1 MGVLTMGEELLCT
14 AVSVVLHIFVQISHL
29 VDFGKRC
36 FTRAPP
42 SLDPID
48 WPAMPRVAQEKVIDY
63 LDIKTRSTNCSRYAL
78 RRCSKSDQ
86 ALVERTLKTIE
97 AEFVFLK
104 IFDDKIDV
112 DVMQKTFRGMFYFK
126 TFTCPN
132 EAAMVLRSILKR
144 VLTKNLVIE
153 CHKIH
158 NLRRFL
164 DAWAPEGHN
173 VKIRTMKLTWN
184 CQMES
189 ARELRRVLA
198 LVQSD
203 LVTEVLV
210 NDGFLINLDWLMR
223 SKFWN
228 LLKAVYPHQDVFIDI
243 QKHCSLK
250 VVEIYFVGVDENG
263 SCYKK
268 EVLRTEDPSAFNE
281 DDVDSIYLPR
291 QTFTFLEITETLKRL
306 EVGLQWDEEEK
317 SSWLGQKNQV

>member
-1 MGVLTMGEELLCT
+1 MKNDIYFFSWFMVPATNPKIHGCINNGRGITVDR
-14 AVSVVLHIFVQISHL
+14 SFDVLHIFVQISYL

-36 FTRAPP
+36 FTRTP
-42 SLDPID
+42 SPLDPID
-48 WPAMPRVAQEKVIDY
+48 WPAMPRVVREKVVDF
-63 LDIKTRSTNCSRYAL
+63 LDIKTRYAL

-86 ALVERTLKTIE
+86 ALVERSLKIIE
-97 AEFVFLK
+97 A
-104 IFDDKIDV
+104 D
-112 DVMQKTFRGMFYFK
+112 
-126 TFTCPN
+126 
-132 EAAMVLRSILKR
+132 EAATVLRSILKR

-164 DAWAPEGHN
+164 EAWAPEEHN
-173 VKIRTMKLTWN
+173 VKIRTIKLTWN

-198 LVQSD
+198 LVQND

-228 LLKAVYPHQDVFIDI
+228 LLKAVYPHQDVFIDV

-250 VVEIYFVGVDENG
+250 VVEIYFVGVDDDG

-268 EVLRTEDPSAFNE
+268 EVLRTEDPSAFYE
-281 DDVDSIYLPR
+281 DDVDSIHLPR
-291 QTFTFLEITETLKRL
+291 QTFTFSEITERLKRL

-317 SSWLGQKNQV
+317 SSWLGQKNQF